1 MLLAR
6 LIMSLVRF
14 DPFNNQSLIPST
26 YFNCEDD
33 YHTGCQKIS
42 HCQQQQTVLL
52 RTTFT
57 WAIIL
62 NLLMKWLLGWFKPFT
77 KNTKLPTLFPLC
89 FSLKLSY
96 WTTTVARYLTTKIKI
111 ILFIKTWQKLYN
123 NLPQSPYL
131 LYLLRLNHLWLLL
144 SSQKV

>member
-1 MLLAR
+1 MMLLAR

-57 WAIIL
+57 WA
-62 NLLMKWLLGWFKPFT
+62 GHHTQPTYEVTPGFKPFT

-96 WTTTVARYLTTKIKI
+96 WTTTGAIYLATKIK
-111 ILFIKTWQKLYN
+111 LFCLSKHGKNCITICL
-123 NLPQSPYL
+123 NLHTFL
-131 LYLLRLNHLWLLL
+131 FTET
-144 SSQKV
+144 

>member
-1 MLLAR
+1 MMLLAR

-33 YHTGCQKIS
+33 YHRGCQKIS

-57 WAIIL
+57 WA
-62 NLLMKWLLGWFKPFT
+62 GHYTQPTYEVTPGFKPFT

-96 WTTTVARYLTTKIKI
+96 WTTTGAIYLATKIKI

-123 NLPQSPYL
+123 NLP
-131 LYLLRLNHLWLLL
+131 
-144 SSQKV
+144 